1 MGLSEASRGEQG
13 DERSSHTKAWKRFSV
28 RVSPFATIVSA
39 LAFLLVVKI
48 LISSLYLQFDSAE
61 VPVANI
67 ALAANEGVAVAK
79 EVDQRVDFDELER
92 TLRKRE
98 LALIEREDALK
109 KREDALIPLQQ
120 EVNAK
125 FDELNALQSQL
136 TAYGKKLVDK
146 EQIKSEAKIE
156 HLVSLYSSMEP
167 RQAAAIMDR
176 LNLDTVLFIMSN
188 MKGKDAGEILALIKP
203 EKGATISEQLSK
215 LK

>member
-1 MGLSEASRGEQG
+1 M
-13 DERSSHTKAWKRFSV
+13 
-28 RVSPFATIVSA
+28 
-39 LAFLLVVKI
+39 VKI

-61 VPVANI
+61 VPAANI

-79 EVDQRVDFDELER
+79 EVDQGVDFDELER

-98 LALIEREDALK
+98 LALIEREEALK

-146 EQIKSEAKIE
+146 EQIQSDAKIE